1 MKVIIIIFAFI
12 MSMNMCHSQY
22 RDTNKVDYNKIY
34 WLIDEIINKA
44 DNIDSLIV
52 FLKDSSNTV
61 SNTSIRYFDRDSNDV
76 INTAKEL
83 SKHVIINNF
92 KLCYNIETKELRKAS
107 HLGVDFLN
115 FEIKIRSK
123 ATKDIII
130 FIIDNHENGV
140 WKLSDYAFFTNYEEQ
155 IPDINGPCRKD

>member
-1 MKVIIIIFAFI
+1 
-12 MSMNMCHSQY
+12 MSINLCYSQY
-22 RDTNKVDYNKIY
+22 RDTSKVDYKKIY
-34 WLIDEIINKA
+34 WMIDEIINKA

-140 WKLSDYAFFTNYEEQ
+140 WKLSDYAFCTNYEEQ